1 MSEDAPKTSED
12 FPKSS
17 VSHEHG
23 NTKEHGLVSSDF
35 PPTRIREFRESRSF
49 TWPFIALSG
58 SLLLFLYIV
67 NILFIMSQLML

>member
-1 MSEDAPKTSED
+1 MSEDVPKTSED

-17 VSHEHG
+17 VSHEDG

-35 PPTRIREFRESRSF
+35 PTKIREFRESRSF

-67 NILFIMSQLML
+67 NILFITSQLML